1 MTSLS
6 TDFTEK
12 LFADYKANAKY
23 GAIENAVTHNGLLKS
38 IETRQSEV
46 ENDFVFSIDLTK
58 DEVSNQKLQVVA
70 GCLRPLILSAIN

>member
-12 LFADYKANAKY
+12 LFADYEANAKY

-46 ENDFVFSIDLTK
+46 ENYFVFMVEL
-58 DEVSNQKLQVVA
+58 NQVKQ
-70 GCLRPLILSAIN
+70 SWH

>member
-12 LFADYKANAKY
+12 LFADYEANAKY

-46 ENDFVFSIDLTK
+46 ENDHVFSIDLTK
-58 DEVSNQKLQVVA
+58 MRCLTRKLQDVA
-70 GCLRPLILSAIN
+70 GCLRLLILSVTN

>member
-12 LFADYKANAKY
+12 LFADYEANAKY

-38 IETRQSEV
+38 HV
-46 ENDFVFSIDLTK
+46 
-58 DEVSNQKLQVVA
+58 NQKWKMILFSQ
-70 GCLRPLILSAIN
+70 LI

>member
-12 LFADYKANAKY
+12 LFADYEANAKY

-58 DEVSNQKLQVVA
+58 DEAVSYTHLTLPTNSRV
-70 GCLRPLILSAIN
+70 

>member
-46 ENDFVFSIDLTK
+46 ENDFVISIYMTK
-58 DEVSNQKLQVVA
+58 EDVYHQKASGSSLMYE
-70 GCLRPLILSAIN
+70 